1 MQRLTLLSFSLKNDW
16 EKPWDRTAVP
26 RSRNPDVNSIG
37 VGEASWGLFL
47 LGAVEYVAII
57 SSSLLARSE
66 LVEQREGITEWPL
79 HEVSI
84 CVLCLLTK
92 HPIFPSVSSWV
103 QRNLTSPCRTHV
115 NMSSTK
121 LSRLVT
127 APRPCHRGD
136 LGQAGWLCIA

>member
-1 MQRLTLLSFSLKNDW
+1 MKILRWVLLSVVVSLREEMQRLTLLSFSLKNDW
-16 EKPWDRTAVP
+16 EKSWDRTAVP

-92 HPIFPSVSSWV
+92 HPIFSKCVELGAEEFDISV
-103 QRNLTSPCRTHV
+103 QDAC
-115 NMSSTK
+115 
-121 LSRLVT
+121 
-127 APRPCHRGD
+127 
-136 LGQAGWLCIA
+136 

>member
-1 MQRLTLLSFSLKNDW
+1 
-16 EKPWDRTAVP
+16 VP

-92 HPIFPSVSSWV
+92 HPIFSKCVELGAEEFDISV
-103 QRNLTSPCRTHV
+103 QDAC
-115 NMSSTK
+115 
-121 LSRLVT
+121 
-127 APRPCHRGD
+127 
-136 LGQAGWLCIA
+136 